1 MEVLFVGMDGKKA
14 QRLKDASVF
23 YAELLMDKRIV
34 NNLDLEI
41 KVLDDYEF
49 LGHCLPEDDA
59 KKPRYFT
66 ITLQKDNKEML
77 RTLAHEMV
85 HLKQYATGELSIDD
99 DGIYLYGEE
108 WKPKGKQHK
117 YFDSPWELEAYGRDF
132 GLYYRWTKHEESL
145 KDDF

>member
-1 MEVLFVGMDGKKA
+1 MDISFIGITGKKA

-59 KKPRYFT
+59 KKSRYFM

-99 DGIYLYGEE
+99 DAIYWYGET

-132 GLYYRWTKHEESL
+132 GLYYRWLEYEERL
-145 KDDF
+145 NNV